1 MPVETILLILV
12 LVAGFYT
19 AWNIGAN
26 DVANAMGTS
35 VGSGALTIKKAVFL
49 AAIFEFVGALF
60 FGSHVSDT
68 IQSGIVNSAVFSGQ
82 PLVLVYGMLAAL
94 TGTGIWLQTASYF
107 GWPVSTTHSIV
118 GGIIGFGAIIG
129 GIDAIY
135 WDNVGFIFVSW
146 IASPILGGLVAYFIF
161 GILRKQ
167 IFYTSEPVQNA
178 KKLTPILVFIFSI
191 IMIILLMFHGL
202 ENIDLHF
209 NFIEAFSISVGL
221 ALVSSL
227 LSYLWVRKIEVPTA
241 STEKQVPYNPE
252 VILALEKA
260 KKQLLTAHNSSTG
273 SHKYQLSLLS
283 DEIDNLSSSYKQI
296 EDPEL
301 TRTEYAIVEKIFGRL
316 QIITACCMAFAHGAN
331 DVANAIGPLSAA
343 INILTTGVISKTT
356 TIPIWQLALGGVGV
370 VAGLATWGWR
380 VIETIGK
387 KITELTPTR
396 GFAAEFGAATTVV
409 LASRLGLPISTTHTL
424 VGAVVG
430 VGLAR
435 GIEALDLRTTR
446 DIVISW
452 IVTIPIGASITIAV
466 FYLLKTIFG

>member
-1 MPVETILLILV
+1 MSVETILFILV
-12 LVAGFYT
+12 LLAGFYT

-35 VGSGALTIKKAVFL
+35 VGSGALTLRQAVML
-49 AAIFEFVGALF
+49 AAIFEFTGALF

-68 IQSGIVNSAVFSGQ
+68 IQSGLINSSVFTGN
-82 PLVLVYGMLAAL
+82 PLILVYGMLAAL
-94 TGTGIWLQTASYF
+94 TGTGIWLQIASYF

-118 GGIIGFGAIIG
+118 GGIIGFGAIVG
-129 GIDAIY
+129 GVDAVY
-135 WDNVGFIFVSW
+135 WDNISFVFASW
-146 IASPILGGLVAYFIF
+146 IVSPILGGLVAYFIF
-161 GILRKQ
+161 SILRKQ

-178 KKLTPILVFIFSI
+178 KKYTPVLVFIFMI
-191 IMIILLMFHGL
+191 IMVVMIMFHGL
-202 ENIDLHF
+202 DHV
-209 NFIEAFSISVGL
+209 SIQFTFFQTL
-221 ALVSSL
+221 AIGTGVACLSSL
-227 LSYLWVRKIEVPTA
+227 LSYLWVRGIEVPKGSKDA
-241 STEKQVPYNPE
+241 QNLYNPE
-252 VILALEKA
+252 VIVALEKA
-260 KKQLLTAHNSSTG
+260 KKHLISAQNSSNG
-273 SHKYQLSLLS
+273 SHRYQLTLLN
-283 DEIDNLSSSYKQI
+283 DEIDHLSSAYKQH

-301 TRTEYAIVEKIFGRL
+301 TSREYAIVERIFGRL

-343 INILTTGVISKTT
+343 ISVLQTGFISASA
-356 TIPIWQLALGGVGV
+356 TIPVWQLALGGVGV

-380 VIETIGK
+380 VIETIGR

-452 IVTIPIGASITIAV
+452 IVTIPIGAAITIAI
-466 FYLLKTIFG
+466 FYILLAIFG

>member
-1 MPVETILLILV
+1 MPTETFLLILV

-35 VGSGALTIKKAVFL
+35 VGSGALSLRRAVIL
-49 AAIFEFVGALF
+49 AAIFEFTGALF

-68 IQSGIVNSAVFSGQ
+68 IQSGIVNSSVFADK
-82 PLVLVYGMLAAL
+82 PFILVYGMLAAL

-118 GGIIGFGAIIG
+118 GGIIGFGAVIG
-129 GIDAIY
+129 GLDAIY
-135 WDNVGFIFVSW
+135 WDNVGFIFSSW
-146 IASPILGGLVAYFIF
+146 IASPLLGGFVAYFIF
-161 GILRKQ
+161 TLLRSQ
-167 IFYTSEPVQNA
+167 IFYTSKPVENA
-178 KKLTPILVFIFSI
+178 KKITPFLTFLLII
-191 IMIILLMFHGL
+191 IMLSLVLFHGL
-202 ENIDLHF
+202 ENIGYHF
-209 NFIEAFSISVGL
+209 TFMQASFL
-221 ALVSSL
+221 ALSLAAVGSL
-227 LSYLWVRKIEVPTA
+227 LSYLWVRKIKVPESSKSLT
-241 STEKQVPYNPE
+241 KLYNPE
-252 VILALEKA
+252 VILSLDKA
-260 KKQLLTAHNSSTG
+260 KKQLLTAKQSTTG
-273 SHKYQLSLLS
+273 LHRYQLSIMM
-283 DEIDNLSSSYKQI
+283 DELDNLASTYKQT

-301 TRTEYAIVEKIFGRL
+301 TRTEYALVEKIFGGL

-343 INILTTGVISKTT
+343 IHVLKTGVVAITT
-356 TIPIWQLALGGVGV
+356 EVPVWQLALGGFGV

-435 GIEALDLRTTR
+435 GIEALNLRTTR

-452 IVTIPIGASITIAV
+452 IVTIPVGAAITIMA
-466 FYLLKTIFG
+466 FYLLLAVFN